1 MGKITSGV
9 ISSAVIGNMF
19 FFDEEDLEKY
29 SPRWILKTIKDGTWE
44 EERKKVDEVA
54 TSSTCTE
61 EKRQQ
66 AEERLRLFDRVKA
79 EKERKDAEFIIL

>member
-1 MGKITSGV
+1 MGKITTGV
-9 ISSAVIGNMF
+9 ISSAVIGRMF
-19 FFDEEDLEKY
+19 FFDDEDLEEY

-44 EERKKVDEVA
+44 AERKKVEAVA
-54 TSSTCTE
+54 ISSEHPE
-61 EKRQQ
+61 EERQQ